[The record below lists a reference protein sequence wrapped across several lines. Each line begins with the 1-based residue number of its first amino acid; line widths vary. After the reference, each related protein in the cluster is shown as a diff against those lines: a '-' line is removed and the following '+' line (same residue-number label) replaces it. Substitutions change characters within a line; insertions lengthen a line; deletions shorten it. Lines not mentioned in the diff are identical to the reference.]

1 MGRAA
6 GFDSL
11 VQVAT
16 GIAAVE
22 GSEEKPGALPA
33 QALDHGTGYLLA
45 AGVLR
50 AVTEGL
56 DEGGTRF
63 VRPALA
69 RTAAWLTAGDA
80 AGRGGATAEASRS
93 GTTAAAAS
101 GSAEGSSEARTLIP
115 ALPRPRTAIRRPGSR
130 RRTVPWDGC
139 GTPCRR
145 CPSRAGRATG
155 RGLPG
160 PGVRIRL
167 AGSESE
173 GGRARMDGRNVVCV
187 SGIPFRQ
194 LFARTCPDLD
204 DW

>member
-1 MGRAA
+1 MPGSGGGVPRRGGGFAGQGEDDLDRFGLSPEALAERRPGIVVGQLSAWGAYGPWGGRR

-22 GSEEKPGALPA
+22 GSGEKPGALPA

-69 RTAAWLTAGDA
+69 RTAAWLTAGDG
-80 AGRGGATAEASRS
+80 AGQGGATEDASYGDPAPWLAEAD
-93 GTTAAAAS
+93 
-101 GSAEGSSEARTLIP
+101 SALGRLRY
-115 ALPRPRTAIRRPGSR
+115 ALPPVSFAGGPSDWPRP
-130 RRTVPWDGC
+130 
-139 GTPCRR
+139 
-145 CPSRAGRATG
+145 
-155 RGLPG
+155 PG
-160 PGVRIRL
+160 PWGADAPRWV
-167 AGSESE
+167 
-173 GGRARMDGRNVVCV
+173 
-187 SGIPFRQ
+187 
-194 LFARTCPDLD
+194 
-204 DW
+204 